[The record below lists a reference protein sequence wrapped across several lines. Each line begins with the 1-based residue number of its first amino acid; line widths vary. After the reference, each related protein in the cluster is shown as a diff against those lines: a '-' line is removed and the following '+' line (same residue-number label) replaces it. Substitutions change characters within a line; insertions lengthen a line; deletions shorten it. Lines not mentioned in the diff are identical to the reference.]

1 MFVRQA
7 SPAGLFQKCVIMV
20 SGNVTFLMTGIF
32 QYLLVNINGAAH
44 LAVIAGLSHE
54 VPGNRADFNNKI
66 ETVKKLE
73 D

>member
-1 MFVRQA
+1 
-7 SPAGLFQKCVIMV
+7 MV